1 MANVSPLQNV
11 LFFGFGGQVAW
22 NQNLK
27 TKNPKKNKKKKWG
40 FLRFWIAKFPK
51 NTLLIDIDWHLY

>member
-1 MANVSPLQNV
+1 
-11 LFFGFGGQVAW
+11 VAW